1 MQPLRILD
9 MPPCRMVM
17 SPVGMFGGEA
27 LEAFG
32 AWLARQPRTLHPR
45 DYLFRDDG
53 DPERPGFRWLC
64 EFSEG
69 MHLPAGA
76 ALLDFPGGLY
86 AVATDID
93 QQTDKP
99 ALDAAVAAFLAAHGF
114 TADHARRELGRVIT
128 PPRIRQRLGYAQ
140 MEYWYPII

>member
-1 MQPLRILD
+1 
-9 MPPCRMVM
+9 
-17 SPVGMFGGEA
+17 
-27 LEAFG
+27 
-32 AWLARQPRTLHPR
+32 
-45 DYLFRDDG
+45 
-53 DPERPGFRWLC
+53 
-64 EFSEG
+64 

-114 TADHARRELGRVIT
+114 TADHARRELGCVIT
-128 PPRIRQRLGYAQ
+128 PPHIRQRLGYEQ

>member
-1 MQPLRILD
+1 MQPIRILD

-17 SPVGMFGGEA
+17 SPVGMFGEEA

-32 AWLARQPRTLHPR
+32 AWLACQPRTPHPR
-45 DYLFRDDG
+45 DYLFWDDCV
-53 DPERPGFRWLC
+53 PERSGFRWLC

-69 MHLPAGA
+69 MALPEGA
-76 ALLDFPGGLY
+76 SLLDFPGGLY

-93 QQTDKP
+93 QQTNKP
-99 ALDAAVAAFLAAHGF
+99 ALDAEVAAFLAAHGF
-114 TADHARRELGRVIT
+114 TEDPARRELGRVIT
-128 PPRIRQRLGYAQ
+128 PPHIRHRLGYEQ